1 MADWDL
7 MIVADS
13 LKQKQT
19 AMQEAYTEIADAL
32 NGVKDE
38 MIMLKGKWKGSAS
51 DEFIASF
58 FPEWE
63 RAFEELEKTGEL
75 IAAFA
80 IAEQIYAS
88 CEAQIG
94 EM

>member
-1 MADWDL
+1 
-7 MIVADS
+7 
-13 LKQKQT
+13 
-19 AMQEAYTEIADAL
+19 
-32 NGVKDE
+32 
-38 MIMLKGKWKGSAS
+38 MLKGKWKGSAS

-80 IAEQIYAS
+80 IAEQVYAS